1 MKLKT
6 LKYLFKTRN
15 VTRKSFADFKEYITD
30 YVRPEELKT
39 SGSFEFTVVNP
50 SLHDK
55 RAVHALGN
63 NMKLDRPYI
72 KSIRELSKEMKK
84 DYQPQPFLYSQEGPN
99 PIVGRRD
106 PRNGYKILTQRSP
119 CKQLE
124 LLNLSKMS
132 KKFPFFKVGLM
143 ELNPSGSTFLLAID
157 FIGSQCFHLFLKPR
171 YTDHFEEIKLHKEHI
186 LKTTD
191 LLSNLRFSTPCALWL
206 NDEEILYVSINRY
219 YNDSGIYIYNLLS
232 KKNTRLYK
240 TPHGYFIDMYLS
252 NSGLFVVIKVQNY
265 NSDEILLLDMD
276 TRKIT
281 TLFERKP
288 STKYLFV
295 QHEAGLWYVVVQEHG
310 RHRIYTS
317 PDLQKKEIL
326 YENKRLDE
334 QILEVDL
341 ANQAFVF
348 TLSCSNSLKLMKWS
362 CGQLELLQE
371 SRGQTDY
378 YSLENYLP
386 NTNQYKV
393 LQHKYTCPPQEYMIS
408 LTGTKPVNPNSI
420 QMKTRYTE
428 KEVFLRPGLRVTLIY
443 KDTPHL
449 SKCLLFGY
457 GAYNSY
463 EGAKESIHFYP
474 LLERGFVVAIAH
486 LRGGAEYGY
495 QGYMDGRMK
504 HKTNTFHDFI
514 ETAHALFDRKVTS
527 RDKLVIWGRS
537 FGGLLISSVL
547 NLEPDLCKVALV
559 GVPFITP
566 IETMTTYKTPLGIE
580 TRSELGNVTKPDV
593 HDYIQSYAPLEHI
606 RTDAVYPNLLIY
618 TNLNDTLVPYKE
630 PLLYYKS
637 LQKVESYK
645 NGSRNLSF
653 YMDPRFG
660 HHQGTHLKD
669 IWEHYGLLFTYVLK
683 YI

>member
-15 VTRKSFADFKEYITD
+15 VTRKSFADFKAYITD

-55 RAVHALGN
+55 RAVHALGH
-63 NMKLDRPYI
+63 NMKLDKTYLA
-72 KSIRELSKEMKK
+72 SIRALAKEMKN

-119 CKQLE
+119 CKELE

-143 ELNPSGSTFLLAID
+143 ELNPSGNTFLLAID

-171 YTDHFEEIKLHKEHI
+171 YTEHFEEIKLHKEHI

-191 LLSNLRFSTPCALWL
+191 LLSNLRFSTPCAIWL
-206 NDEEILYVSINRY
+206 NDDEILYVSINRY
-219 YNDSGIYIYNLLS
+219 YNDSGIYVYNLITQ
-232 KKNTRLYK
+232 KNTRLYK

-252 NSGLFVVIKVQNY
+252 NSGLFVIIKVQNY
-265 NSDEILLLDMD
+265 NSDEILLLDVD
-276 TRKIT
+276 TRKMS
-281 TLFERKP
+281 TLFARKP
-288 STKYLFV
+288 STKYLLI
-295 QHEAGLWYVVVQEHG
+295 QHEAGLWYVVYQELG
-310 RHRIYTS
+310 RHKIYTS
-317 PDLQKKEIL
+317 PDLQNKNIL
-326 YENKRLDE
+326 YDNKNVQE

-341 ANQAFVF
+341 ANQSFLF
-348 TLSCSNSLKLMKWS
+348 TVSCPNSLKLMKWS
-362 CGQLELLQE
+362 CGQLALLQE

-378 YSLENYLP
+378 FSLENYLP
-386 NTNQYKV
+386 NTNQYKI
-393 LQHKYTCPPQEYMIS
+393 LQHKYTCPPQEQLIT
-408 LTGTKPVNPNSI
+408 LTDTRMDKLVMKP
-420 QMKTRYTE
+420 RYTE
-428 KEVFLRPGLRVTLIY
+428 KEVLIRPGLRVTLIY
-443 KDTPHL
+443 KETPHL
-449 SKCLLFGY
+449 SPCLLFGY

-486 LRGGAEYGY
+486 LRGGGEYGY
-495 QGYMDGRMK
+495 QGYREGRMQNK
-504 HKTNTFHDFI
+504 MNTFHDFI
-514 ETAHALFDRKVTS
+514 ETAHALFDRKITS
-527 RDKLVIWGRS
+527 RDKLAIWGRS

-547 NLEPDLCKVALV
+547 NMEPDLCNVALV

-580 TRSELGNVTKPDV
+580 TRSELGNITQLEV
-593 HDYIQSYAPLEHI
+593 HDYIESYAPLEHI
-606 RTDAVYPNLLIY
+606 RKDAVYPNLLIY

-630 PLLYYKS
+630 PLIYYKS
-637 LQKVESYK
+637 LQKVDAYK
-645 NGSRNLSF
+645 NGERNLSF

-669 IWEHYGLLFTYVLK
+669 IWEHYGLLFSYVLK